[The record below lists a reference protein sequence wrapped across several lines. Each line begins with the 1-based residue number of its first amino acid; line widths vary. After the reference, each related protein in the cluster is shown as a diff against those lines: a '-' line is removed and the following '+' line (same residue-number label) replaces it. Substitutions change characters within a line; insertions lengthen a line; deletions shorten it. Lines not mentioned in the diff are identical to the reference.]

1 MSLGRVYVTRPIPEA
16 GLELLRRECEVEV
29 FPEEDR
35 LPTKEEIIAGV
46 RGKDALLS
54 LLTEEITAEVMDAAP
69 NLKVISNYAVGYNN
83 IDVEAATA
91 RGIVVT
97 NTPGV
102 LTETT
107 ADLAWALLMSIARRV
122 VEADRYTRA
131 GKFQGWGPL
140 LFLGSDVYGKTI
152 GIVGMGRIGQA
163 IARRARGFDM
173 EILYHSRRRAEPEV
187 EKELQATYVPLD
199 ELLTRSDYVML
210 TVPLTPET
218 RHLIGA
224 RELAMMKPTAYLIN
238 PARGPVVDE
247 QALVEALR
255 KKIIAGAALD
265 VYEEEP
271 KLAPGLAELD
281 NVVLLPHIGSATIE
295 TRTKM
300 AIMAAENVLA
310 VLRNQ
315 RPKHVVNPEVL
326 K

>member
-1 MSLGRVYVTRPIPEA
+1 
-16 GLELLRRECEVEV
+16 
-29 FPEEDR
+29 
-35 LPTKEEIIAGV
+35 
-46 RGKDALLS
+46 
-54 LLTEEITAEVMDAAP
+54 
-69 NLKVISNYAVGYNN
+69 
-83 IDVEAATA
+83 
-91 RGIVVT
+91 
-97 NTPGV
+97 
-102 LTETT
+102 
-107 ADLAWALLMSIARRV
+107 
-122 VEADRYTRA
+122 
-131 GKFQGWGPL
+131 
-140 LFLGSDVYGKTI
+140 
-152 GIVGMGRIGQA
+152 GRIGQA

-187 EKELQATYVPLD
+187 EEELQATYVPPD

-218 RHLIGA
+218 RPRIDA
-224 RELAMMKPTAYLIN
+224 RALAMKKPTAYLIN

-300 AIMAAENVLA
+300 AIMAAENLLA